1 MPVEVCVNVM
11 IFAKRS
17 FQIRELLRRR
27 VPLVMEVRKD
37 RLESIEGDSR
47 DALLDIALNPGD
59 GYINQVPIHCDY
71 QPLFHPMWNLEQLFA
86 SYKKCY
92 NLYSACMT
100 LNQAFDPFM
109 LYCESER
116 MNAVQTRIKYR
127 DCFRSWLLPFFGERD
142 IDTLTRI
149 DVLSFREQF
158 VHAKLSISRQYS
170 LLTTLKV
177 FLKFCRTVLKVKCL
191 DPAEIVLP
199 NRGRPHVEV
208 LGNEELKKLFDAIDI
223 HTFSGARLRAFIELI
238 LGSGVRN
245 SEALSLDREIIDH
258 EKSEVEIVGKGNKKR
273 TIFLTDRSKV
283 WLRRYLSFRCD
294 DHPALFVTTGSRPN
308 RWAREDISRFF
319 IRLKQKSGLR
329 GKVTPHIFRHTYC
342 TNLLKNG
349 ADITFIR
356 DLAGHEN
363 IQTTAKYYLGVDKK
377 TLRNIV
383 DKYVHYDTFD

>member
-1 MPVEVCVNVM
+1 M
-11 IFAKRS
+11 
-17 FQIRELLRRR
+17 
-27 VPLVMEVRKD
+27 
-37 RLESIEGDSR
+37 
-47 DALLDIALNPGD
+47 LNSK
-59 GYINQVPIHCDY
+59 
-71 QPLFHPMWNLEQLFA
+71 QL
-86 SYKKCY
+86 STPYEKY
-92 NLYSACMT
+92 SNLYSACMT
-100 LNQAFDPFM
+100 VNQAFEPFM
-109 LYCESER
+109 LHCESER

-127 DCFRSWLLPFFGERD
+127 DCFRSWLLPFFGQKELDKLSRV
-142 IDTLTRI
+142 
-149 DVLSFREQF
+149 DVLFFREQL
-158 VHAKLSISRQYS
+158 VKARLSVSRQYS
-170 LLTTLKV
+170 LLITLKI
-177 FLKFCRTVLKVKCL
+177 FLTFCRTVLKVQCL
-191 DPAEIVLP
+191 DPAEISLP
-199 NRGRPHVEV
+199 SRGRPHVEV
-208 LGNEELKKLFDAIDI
+208 LSNDDLKTIFAAIEL

-245 SEALSLDREIIDH
+245 SEALGLDREIIDRNL
-258 EKSEVEIVGKGNKKR
+258 SEVEIIGKGKKKR
-273 TIFLTDRSKV
+273 TIFLTDRAKV